1 MIFRLLY
8 PHKCPLCR
16 KVLPQKEQ
24 ILCTKCADNAP
35 EFIRAKRNI
44 PFIAHW
50 TALWYYIDTVRPSIR
65 RFKFYGTSAYAK
77 PYAKLLKEKLDSP
90 HFRQF
95 DILTWVPVSP
105 QRKFHRGYDQAAL
118 IARALGDELDF
129 PAQRTLRKI
138 RHTPPQSGIREPAMR
153 RANVLGA
160 FAAYEPDKFTGKRIL
175 LIDDV
180 VTTGATAA
188 ECARVLLT
196 AGAKE
201 VIFAAVAAAQHDKK

>member
-1 MIFRLLY
+1 MLRLIY

-16 KVLPQKEQ
+16 KLLPHKEQ
-24 ILCTKCADNAP
+24 ILCMDCADNAP

-50 TALWYYIDTVRPSIR
+50 TAVWYYMDKVCPSIR
-65 RFKFYGTSAYAK
+65 RFKFHRTSAYAQ
-77 PYAKLLKEKLDSP
+77 PYAKLLQKKLDSP

-95 DILTWVPVSP
+95 DVLTWVPVSP
-105 QRKFHRGYDQAAL
+105 LRKFCRGYDQAAL
-118 IARALGDELDF
+118 IARALGDELGF

-160 FAAYEPDKFTGKRIL
+160 FQAYAPEKFAGKRIL

-180 VTTGATAA
+180 VTTGATAT